1 MAGRTITLL
10 LLLTAAL
17 LAGCATRPHDADGDL
32 RLALAAKVRTTDAK
46 GVPLAKLQAPV
57 VHAIGNRHSVLVL
70 SGGGSDG
77 AFGAGVLNGWSE
89 LGTRPQFDVV
99 TGVSTGA
106 LMATLAFLGPS
117 YDAQLRTFYTQ
128 STNDDIYKSRGI
140 FGLLKGSLYNRGP
153 LELAIANAITD
164 EVLDQVAAEHA
175 RGRRLY
181 VATTN
186 LDRGVQVAWDM
197 GKIASSKSPG
207 RLALYRSILAASAA
221 IPAVF
226 EPVYIKSVD
235 ETPAL
240 HVDGGVKSA
249 VLFQSFMIDDKSH
262 DQHVWT
268 IVNSR
273 IGYARTDGL
282 SGANAN
288 KLVARS
294 ISEMLRAVMEN
305 TVFRTYVRAK
315 SGGAEFHLAFI
326 PDEVEETDPIKFKPP
341 EMTRLYEAGRA
352 WVKANRWASEPP
364 RLEKFERVK

>member
-1 MAGRTITLL
+1 MPSRFIIALVAV
-10 LLLTAAL
+10 AA
-17 LAGCATRPHDADGDL
+17 LAGCATRPITADGDL
-32 RLALAAKVRTTDAK
+32 KLALAAKVRTTDTE
-46 GVPLAKLQAPV
+46 GVPLARGAPV
-57 VHAIGNRHSVLVL
+57 LRAVGRRHSVLVL

-77 AFGAGVLNGWSE
+77 AFGAGVLTGWTA
-89 LGTRPQFDVV
+89 LGTRPEFDVV

-106 LMATLAFLGPS
+106 LMATLAFLGPA
-117 YDAQLRTFYTQ
+117 YDLQLRDFYTR
-128 STNDDIYKSRGI
+128 STNRDIYKSRGV
-140 FGLLKGSLYNRGP
+140 FGLLKGSMYNRAP

-164 EVLDQVAAEHA
+164 EVLDKVAAEHA

-186 LDRGVQVAWDM
+186 LDRGLQVAWDM
-197 GKIASSKSPG
+197 GLIASSKSPG

-221 IPAVF
+221 IPGVF

-249 VLFQSFMIDDKSH
+249 VLFQSFMIDDQSK

-288 KLVARS
+288 KLIGRS

-305 TVFRTYVRAK
+305 TVYRTYARARG
-315 SGGAEFHLAFI
+315 GGAAFHLSFI
-326 PDEVEETDPIKFKPP
+326 PDNVEETDPIEFKPS
-341 EMTRLYEAGRA
+341 EMQRLYDAGVA
-352 WVKANRWASEPP
+352 WVKAGRWTAEPP
-364 RLEKFERVK
+364 RLEKYDRVR